1 MYLIKEILVSAE
13 VFNRKFIC
21 NLDKCKGA
29 CCWEGDFG
37 APVEDDEQDQIL
49 QSLDAVKPYLSEAN
63 IQKINENGA
72 FHYDGEYGGH
82 VTSLMD
88 DGSCAFLFKDKLG
101 HAVCS
106 FERAFQEGKSTFRKP
121 ISCHLYPLRVKKN
134 ALSGFEAINY
144 DEWDICSPACTLGEE
159 MSMPVF
165 RFTKDAL
172 IRAYGE
178 EFYNELEDIYEQ
190 MIVDK

>member
-1 MYLIKEILVSAE
+1 MYLIQEILVSAE

-21 NLDKCKGA
+21 NLDKCRGA

-37 APVEDDEQDQIL
+37 APVEEDEKVPIQ
-49 QSLDAVKPYLSEAN
+49 QSLEAVKLYLSDAN
-63 IQKINENGA
+63 LQRIQEKGA
-72 FHYDGEYGGH
+72 FSFNAEYGGD
-82 VTSLMD
+82 VTSLMN
-88 DGSCAFLFKDKLG
+88 DGSCVFLYKDQLG

-106 FERAFQEGKSTFRKP
+106 FEKAFHEGKSTFRKP
-121 ISCHLYPLRVKKN
+121 VSCHLYPLRVKKN

-165 RFTKDAL
+165 RFVKEAL
-172 IRAYGE
+172 IRAYGQD
-178 EFYNELEDIYEQ
+178 FYDELESVYEQ
-190 MIVDK
+190 IIAQK